1 MATVAEILWAA
12 RRDGTVVPASDV
24 PEPRDN
30 NEAYA
35 IQNEIARLSGFE
47 TRGFKVGSTSQ
58 AAQQILGSTGPGS
71 GVLLAPYVFDSPA
84 TIAIVPDQSPLVE
97 GELVFCMGRDLP
109 SCANPYERAE
119 VIDAIEAVA
128 GAVEIVGT
136 RIDSGVASKGQLLV
150 TADGGANIALV
161 TGAWCASWRDM
172 DLKSHRISVTI
183 NGKPAGSGVGANA
196 LGDPINVMIWLA
208 NQQSEMGRGLKAG
221 DIVSTGNC
229 TGVDP
234 VKPGDSLVAHYG
246 NLGTVEITFE

>member
-1 MATVAEILWAA
+1 METVAEILWAA
-12 RRDGTVVPASDV
+12 RRDGTVVPATSV
-24 PEPRDN
+24 PEPQDN

-35 IQNEIARLSGFE
+35 IQHEIARLSGYE

-71 GVLLAPYVFDSPA
+71 GVLLAPYMFDSPA
-84 TIAIVPDQSPLVE
+84 TIAIVPEQSPLVE
-97 GELVFCMGRDLP
+97 GELAFRMGRDLP
-109 SCANPYERAE
+109 SRRDQYERAE
-119 VIDAIEAVA
+119 VVDAIEAVA

-161 TGAWCASWRDM
+161 TGSWYASWRDL

-183 NGKPAGSGVGANA
+183 NGKPGGSGEGANA
-196 LGDPINVMIWLA
+196 LGDPVNVMIWLA
-208 NQQSEMGRGLKAG
+208 NQQSKSGRGLKAG

-234 VKPGDSLVAHYG
+234 VKPGDSVVVDYA